1 MENLANFTVFLLDN
15 SYFRILTD
23 DKVLNLYIIV
33 SRALDLSRNFLQ
45 QTFDVDA
52 LLLLYCLVRLRK
64 AISTLKLVWSWDLS
78 FIKNHAGTNNWF
90 DKYLCES
97 LFSME
102 RNRVKGGVTINQADS
117 PSAIGIN
124 KSMVYDFCRLI
135 EEALAM
141 GSTLFWLLF
150 QPLFWEYDTWAL
162 RINIILV

>member
-64 AISTLKLVWSWDLS
+64 AISTLKLVWS
-78 FIKNHAGTNNWF
+78 
-90 DKYLCES
+90 
-97 LFSME
+97 
-102 RNRVKGGVTINQADS
+102 
-117 PSAIGIN
+117 
-124 KSMVYDFCRLI
+124 
-135 EEALAM
+135 
-141 GSTLFWLLF
+141 
-150 QPLFWEYDTWAL
+150 
-162 RINIILV
+162 